1 MIFPTYTIGEVCEFV
16 LDGTHGSPARVESGI
31 PVLSAQH
38 VIDGKLNFE
47 TDRFTTEEEYKNY
60 SRRFHLQKGDVLF
73 TIVGTIGRSAVVSEV
88 VPHVFQRSVAILRP
102 KPKLISSEFLYHLT
116 QSIAFKTK
124 IDKFTNKSAQAGI
137 YLGKLKE
144 IDFNLPPLAEQQR
157 IAALLDTADRILK
170 QRESAIAK
178 IDQLA
183 STTFDEMYDEL
194 DSVSTKSLGVI
205 LELQRGASPRPIS
218 DWMTEDVDGVNW
230 IKIADATASDKYIY
244 KCKER
249 IKKEAV
255 AMTRY
260 VKSGDFLLSNS
271 MSFGRPYILKT
282 DGCIHDGW
290 LLLRDTKN
298 IFEQDYLYAVLSCR
312 SVKEQFKKL
321 ATGAVVKNLNID
333 AVSKVKVKIP
343 SQDIQKIFSKKMR
356 ELESNKANHVK
367 QLGVIKKLLVSLQQQ
382 SFAVN

>member
-1 MIFPTYTIGEVCEFV
+1 MKWPVKKLGNFIEIVMGQAPHSDQCNKEGEGVVFVKAGEF
-16 LDGTHGSPARVESGI
+16 GIESP
-31 PVLSAQH
+31 
-38 VIDGKLNFE
+38 VIKEWTTDPLKMAKADDTLICVVGATAGKINRSRFE
-47 TDRFTTEEEYKNY
+47 CA
-60 SRRFHLQKGDVLF
+60 
-73 TIVGTIGRSAVVSEV
+73 IGRSVAAVRTRANEV
-88 VPHVFQRSVAILRP
+88 EQNYLHAFLSTKVIELRNRSQGA
-102 KPKLISSEFLYHLT
+102 
-116 QSIAFKTK
+116 
-124 IDKFTNKSAQAGI
+124 AQAVI
-137 YLGKLKE
+137 TREMLQDIE
-144 IDFNLPPLAEQQR
+144 IPLPPLAEQQR
-157 IAALLDTADRILK
+157 IATLLDISDRILK

-178 IDQLA
+178 LDQLA

-194 DSVSTKSLGVI
+194 DSVSTKSLGEI

-218 DWMTEDVDGVNW
+218 DWMTEELDGVNW

-290 LLLRDTKN
+290 LLIRDTKN
-298 IFEQDYLYAVLSCR
+298 VFEQDFLYAVLSCKT
-312 SVKEQFKKL
+312 VKEQFKKL

-343 SQDIQKIFSKKMR
+343 EKKIQKIFSEKMY
-356 ELESNKANHVK
+356 ELEANKTTHLK
-367 QLGVIKKLLVSLQQQ
+367 QLTIIKNLLSSLQHQ

>member
-1 MIFPTYTIGEVCEFV
+1 
-16 LDGTHGSPARVESGI
+16 
-31 PVLSAQH
+31 
-38 VIDGKLNFE
+38 
-47 TDRFTTEEEYKNY
+47 
-60 SRRFHLQKGDVLF
+60 
-73 TIVGTIGRSAVVSEV
+73 
-88 VPHVFQRSVAILRP
+88 
-102 KPKLISSEFLYHLT
+102 
-116 QSIAFKTK
+116 
-124 IDKFTNKSAQAGI
+124 
-137 YLGKLKE
+137 
-144 IDFNLPPLAEQQR
+144 
-157 IAALLDTADRILK
+157 
-170 QRESAIAK
+170 
-178 IDQLA
+178 
-183 STTFDEMYDEL
+183 MYDAL
-194 DSVSTKSLGVI
+194 DAVSTKSLGEI

-218 DWMTEDVDGVNW
+218 DWMTEEEDGVNW

-298 IFEQDYLYAVLSCR
+298 IFEQDFLYAALSCKT
-312 SVKEQFKKL
+312 VKDQFKKL

-333 AVSKVKVKIP
+333 AVSKVKVKVP
-343 SQDIQKIFSKKMR
+343 EKKIQKVFSEKMH
-356 ELESNKANHVK
+356 ELEANKAVHVK
-367 QLGVIKKLLVSLQQQ
+367 QLAIMNSLLSSLQHQ

>member
-16 LDGTHGSPARVESGI
+16 LDGTHGSPTRVETGI

-60 SRRFHLQKGDVLF
+60 SRRFNLQKGDVLF

-178 IDQLA
+178 LDQLA
-183 STTFDEMYDEL
+183 QSVFVEMFEATNKNDTKWPVVQLGSAVQILSGYAFDSQNFKAEDGIKL
-194 DSVSTKSLGVI
+194 IRIRDVI
-205 LELQRGASPRPIS
+205 RGYSE
-218 DWMTEDVDGVNW
+218 T
-230 IKIADATASDKYIY
+230 YY
-244 KCKER
+244 
-249 IKKEAV
+249 
-255 AMTRY
+255 
-260 VKSGDFLLSNS
+260 SGDFDERYVVNEGDMLIGMDGEFNIAKWGKESALLNQRVCKITVTDERLSENYL
-271 MSFGRPYILKT
+271 FHFLPKQLKLIEDAT
-282 DGCIHDGW
+282 PFVTVKH
-290 LLLRDTKN
+290 LSTKKIN
-298 IFEQDYLYAVLSCR
+298 DI
-312 SVKEQFKKL
+312 
-321 ATGAVVKNLNID
+321 
-333 AVSKVKVKIP
+333 KIP
-343 SQDIQKIFSKKMR
+343 LPPLHLQNKFLNKSYKIDDLRTKF
-356 ELESNKANHVK
+356 
-367 QLGVIKKLLVSLQQQ
+367 LLTNDCVTRLIASLQHQ

>member
-1 MIFPTYTIGEVCEFV
+1 MKAGFATLGEVAEFINGAAFKPSDWGDV
-16 LDGTHGSPARVESGI
+16 GKKIIRIQNLTDSSKPYNKTTRSVNK
-31 PVLSAQH
+31 
-38 VIDGKLNFE
+38 KLNVNYGDILVSWSATLGVFVW
-47 TDRFTTEEEYKNY
+47 TEKDEAVLNQHIFKVIHNSKIIDKNY
-60 SRRFHLQKGDVLF
+60 LRHCLHQALDAMTKHLHGATMK
-73 TIVGTIGRSAVVSEV
+73 
-88 VPHVFQRSVAILRP
+88 HVNRG
-102 KPKLISSEFLYHLT
+102 EFLAT
-116 QSIAFKTK
+116 QIP
-124 IDKFTNKSAQAGI
+124 
-137 YLGKLKE
+137 
-144 IDFNLPPLAEQQR
+144 LPPLAEQQR
-157 IAALLDTADRILK
+157 IAAMLDTADHILK

-178 IDQLA
+178 LDQLA
-183 STTFDEMYDEL
+183 STTFDEMYDAL
-194 DSVSTKSLGVI
+194 DAVSTKSLGEI

-218 DWMTEDVDGVNW
+218 DWMTEEEDGVNW

-298 IFEQDYLYAVLSCR
+298 IFEQDFLYAALSCKAI
-312 SVKEQFKKL
+312 KEQFKKL

-333 AVSKVKVKIP
+333 AVSKVKIKIP
-343 SQDIQKIFSKKMR
+343 EKKIQIIFSKKMH
-356 ELESNKANHVK
+356 ELEANKATHLK
-367 QLGVIKKLLVSLQQQ
+367 QLTIVNSLLSSLHHQ
-382 SFAVN
+382 SFGVN